1 MSSISSVEQT
11 LSRIVSHS
19 GVKGCLI
26 LTLSGTVVRSSLPS
40 NLTSQYAALISE
52 LASKAASVTRTLDAT
67 DEMTF
72 LRVRSRQH
80 EIMVAPDK
88 EFLLVVIQDPEMGK
102 EM

>member
-1 MSSISSVEQT
+1 MSSISSVEST

-19 GVKGCLI
+19 GVRGVLI
-26 LTLSGTVVRSSLPS
+26 LTLSGSCVRSSLPPD
-40 NLTSQYAALISE
+40 LTAQYSALVSE
-52 LASKAASVTRTLDAT
+52 LAAKAASVTRTLDAT

-88 EFLLVVIQDPEMGK
+88 EFLLVVIQDPEQGK